1 MNFRAIGH
9 LGPNRYSFTCN
20 GLTCRFDPHL
30 ESVSQVTTI
39 EFKSLAGARVRLM
52 FNPDSKTIY
61 ASVNG
66 NHVWG
71 GQDSGDIKDAQ
82 LRATIEA
89 GATAWAQESAAKSS
103 R

>member
-9 LGPNRYSFTCN
+9 LGPKRYSFTRN

-30 ESVSQVTTI
+30 ESVSRVTTI
-39 EFKSLAGARVRLM
+39 DFKSPTGANVRLM
-52 FNPDSKTIY
+52 FAPDSRTLY

-66 NHVWG
+66 NHVWN
-71 GQDSGDIKDAQ
+71 GQDSGAIKDAQ
-82 LRATIEA
+82 LRAMIEA